1 MTTSSLPLASVGG
14 DAADRFRRLADEWK
28 EKSKHLS
35 NTAQMVMLRPYQ
47 RIIGMGREAL
57 PYIFEELR
65 REPDQWFWAL
75 EAITEEN
82 PVPAEAAGKVRLMA
96 QAWIEWGKQR
106 ASAVRLEFA
115 EKSFRRVVKVDN
127 IHPNELAEEVP
138 MNVSYSDNIRQ
149 GAEGVSLL
157 EHANKLLEKVLR
169 HATVSTEVQW
179 DRVEDARGR
188 TQYELKLS
196 DWIGSVS
203 RQFSPS
209 ELRSP
214 SDLNY
219 WLIRLY
225 GDLLQIRSHHLLEVL
240 TSGVESS
247 GE

>member
-1 MTTSSLPLASVGG
+1 MTTSSHPLASVGG

-35 NTAQMVMLRPYQ
+35 NTARMVMPRPYQ

-82 PVPAEAAGKVRLMA
+82 PVPAEAAGKVHLMA
-96 QAWIEWGKQR
+96 RAWIEWGEHR
-106 ASAVRLEFA
+106 ATAARVEFA
-115 EKSFRRVVKVDN
+115 GKSFRRVVEVDN

-138 MNVSYSDNIRQ
+138 MNVSYSDNIRE

-157 EHANKLLEKVLR
+157 QRATKQMERVLSR
-169 HATVSTEVQW
+169 STVPVEVQW
-179 DRVEDARGR
+179 ASVEDDRGR
-188 TQYELKLS
+188 TLYELKLS
-196 DWIGSVS
+196 DSIGAVS
-203 RQFSPS
+203 TRFTPG
-209 ELRSP
+209 ELRSS

-219 WLIRLY
+219 RLLWLH
-225 GDLLQIRSHHLLEVL
+225 GDLLQNRSHHLLEVL
-240 TSGVESS
+240 TSGSS
-247 GE
+247 SEK